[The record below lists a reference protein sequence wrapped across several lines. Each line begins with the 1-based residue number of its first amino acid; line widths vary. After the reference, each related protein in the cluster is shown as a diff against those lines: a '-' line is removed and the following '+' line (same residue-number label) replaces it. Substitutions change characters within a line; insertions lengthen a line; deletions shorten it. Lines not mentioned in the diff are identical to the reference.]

1 MGVFLQLTV
10 TVYHIRFPFARGN
23 QKNLPGKLGAFVE
36 NSLPG
41 ANRRAIIGML
51 PTHTCSGKVVKYM
64 ELLLQLIMSI
74 VANVMSHI
82 IVRKW
87 FDGHGMG
94 Q

>member
-1 MGVFLQLTV
+1 
-10 TVYHIRFPFARGN
+10 
-23 QKNLPGKLGAFVE
+23 
-36 NSLPG
+36 
-41 ANRRAIIGML
+41 
-51 PTHTCSGKVVKYM
+51 M
-64 ELLLQLIMSI
+64 ELFLQLIMSI